1 MKQEAAVVAMSMD
14 EQVPAQSNGKISQ
27 TNLSESLQQKLAW
40 AVDLLNKT
48 ADIDQSLKLAQ
59 LIKTLL
65 ETLKQQ

>member
-1 MKQEAAVVAMSMD
+1 MD